1 MVGKKII
8 ASLAVFA
15 LAIGAVITAPV
26 TANAG
31 ILDSGSGSS
40 DLGELFVL
48 DRLFGGDDTNA
59 NLGDIFILD
68 QLFNDGTS
76 GESGGILD
84 TGSGSSDLGE
94 LFVLDRRLFGNGDN
108 ANLGDIFILDQLFGG
123 DAL

>member
-84 TGSGSSDLGE
+84 TGSGGLGE
-94 LFVLDRRLFGNGDN
+94 LFIMSRLFGNGDN

>member
-48 DRLFGGDDTNA
+48 DRLFGGDDTDA

-84 TGSGSSDLGE
+84 TGSGGLGE
-94 LFVLDRRLFGNGDN
+94 LFIMSRLFGNGDN